1 MRKKITGR
9 NVATARKRA
18 RRSASDATLDAYAR
32 YVIPSYGKTPLVLV
46 RGRGSWLWDSEGKK
60 YLDFFPGYAVS
71 GLGHCHPRVV
81 RAVVEQARELLH
93 VPNTYYNPRQ
103 GRLAELIVEHA
114 FPGKCFF
121 CNSGAEANEAALK
134 LARKAGGKRGRY
146 EIISMLNSFHGRTLA
161 TVTATGQAKYQQGF
175 GPLLPGIR
183 HVPFGD
189 IGALSRAVSEKT
201 CAVMIEPIQGEGGIV
216 VASPGYFVTLRR
228 LCDERGILLI
238 MDEVQ
243 TGMGR
248 TGEYFA
254 YQHFG
259 VTPDVMTLAK
269 TLGGGVAIGAMLAA
283 TRYADVL
290 QPGTHASTFGGNP
303 LACAAGIATFEAIEK
318 EGILTNVRRMGRYLR
333 ARMELLAGRYPFI
346 KEVRG
351 EGLMLGMQLGIDGTM
366 VVAECLKR
374 GMLTNSTGGN
384 VLRFMPAMTVKK
396 QEIDRAIKIV
406 DEVFAFITVEGVK
419 K

>member
-1 MRKKITGR
+1 MTG
-9 NVATARKRA
+9 KRA
-18 RRSASDATLDAYAR
+18 RRSGPDTTLDAYVR
-32 YVIPSYGKTPLVLV
+32 YVIPSYGRTPLVLV

-71 GLGHCHPRVV
+71 GLGHCHPMVV
-81 RAVVEQARELLH
+81 RAVVEQARQLLH
-93 VPNTYYNPRQ
+93 VPNTYYNPQQ

-121 CNSGAEANEAALK
+121 CNSGAEANEAAMK
-134 LARKAGGKRGRY
+134 LARKAGQKRGRY

-161 TVTATGQAKYQQGF
+161 TVTATGQTKYQEGF

-189 IGALSRAVSEKT
+189 IGALARAVSEKT

-216 VASPGYFVTLRR
+216 VAPPEYFVALRR

-254 YQHFG
+254 YQHVG
-259 VTPDVMTLAK
+259 VTPDIMTLAK
-269 TLGGGVAIGAMLAA
+269 TLGGGVAIGAMLVA
-283 TRYADVL
+283 TRYADIL

-318 EGILTNVRRMGRYLR
+318 EQILKNVRRMGRYLR
-333 ARMELLAGRYPFI
+333 GRMERLAARYPFI

-351 EGLMLGMQLGIDGTM
+351 EGLMMGMRLTIDGTM

-374 GMLTNSTGGN
+374 GMLTNSTGDN

-396 QEIDRAIKIV
+396 QEIERAIRIV
-406 DEVFAFITVEGVK
+406 DEVFGAVVRAGR
-419 K
+419 

>member
-1 MRKKITGR
+1 MTG
-9 NVATARKRA
+9 KRA
-18 RRSASDATLDAYAR
+18 RRSGPDTTLDAYAR
-32 YVIPSYGKTPLVLV
+32 YVIPSYGRTPLVLV

-71 GLGHCHPRVV
+71 GLGHCHPMVV
-81 RAVVEQARELLH
+81 RAVVEQARQLLH
-93 VPNTYYNPRQ
+93 VPNTYYNPQQ

-121 CNSGAEANEAALK
+121 CNSGAEANEAAMK
-134 LARKAGGKRGRY
+134 LARKAGQKRGRY
-146 EIISMLNSFHGRTLA
+146 EIISMLSSFHGRTLA
-161 TVTATGQAKYQQGF
+161 TVTATGQTKYQEGF

-189 IGALSRAVSEKT
+189 IGALARAVSEKT

-216 VASPGYFVTLRR
+216 VAPPEYFVALRR

-254 YQHFG
+254 YQHVG
-259 VTPDVMTLAK
+259 VTPDIMTLAK

-283 TRYADVL
+283 TRYADIL

-318 EGILTNVRRMGRYLR
+318 EQILKNVRRMGRYLR
-333 ARMELLAGRYPFI
+333 GRMERLAARYPFI

-351 EGLMLGMQLGIDGTM
+351 EGLMMGMRLTIDGTM

-374 GMLTNSTGGN
+374 GMLTNSTGDN

-396 QEIDRAIKIV
+396 QEIERAIRIV
-406 DEVFAFITVEGVK
+406 DEVFGAVVRAGR
-419 K
+419 

>member
-1 MRKKITGR
+1 MTG
-9 NVATARKRA
+9 KRA
-18 RRSASDATLDAYAR
+18 RRSGPDTTLDAYAR
-32 YVIPSYGKTPLVLV
+32 YVIPSYGRTPLVLV

-71 GLGHCHPRVV
+71 GLGHCHPMVV
-81 RAVVEQARELLH
+81 RAVVEQARQLLH
-93 VPNTYYNPRQ
+93 VPNTYYNPQQ

-121 CNSGAEANEAALK
+121 CNSGAEANEAAMK
-134 LARKAGGKRGRY
+134 LARKAGQKRGRY
-146 EIISMLNSFHGRTLA
+146 EIISMLSSFHGRTLA
-161 TVTATGQAKYQQGF
+161 TVTATGQTKYQEGF

-189 IGALSRAVSEKT
+189 IGALARAVSEKT

-216 VASPGYFVTLRR
+216 VAPPEYFVALRR

-254 YQHFG
+254 YQHVG
-259 VTPDVMTLAK
+259 VTPDIMTLAK

-283 TRYADVL
+283 TRYADIL

-318 EGILTNVRRMGRYLR
+318 EQILKNVRRMGRYLR
-333 ARMELLAGRYPFI
+333 GRMERLAARYPFI

-351 EGLMLGMQLGIDGTM
+351 EGLMMGMRLAIDGTM

-374 GMLTNSTGGN
+374 GMLTNSTGDN

-396 QEIDRAIKIV
+396 QEIERAIRIV
-406 DEVFAFITVEGVK
+406 DEVFGAVVRAGR
-419 K
+419 

>member
-1 MRKKITGR
+1 MTG
-9 NVATARKRA
+9 KRA
-18 RRSASDATLDAYAR
+18 RRSGPDTTLDAYAR
-32 YVIPSYGKTPLVLV
+32 YVIPSYGRTPLVLV

-71 GLGHCHPRVV
+71 GLGHCHPMVV
-81 RAVVEQARELLH
+81 RAVVEQARQLLH
-93 VPNTYYNPRQ
+93 VPNTYYNPQQ

-121 CNSGAEANEAALK
+121 CNSGAEANEAAMK
-134 LARKAGGKRGRY
+134 LARKAGQKRGRY

-161 TVTATGQAKYQQGF
+161 TVTATGQTKYQEGF

-189 IGALSRAVSEKT
+189 IGALARAVSEKT

-216 VASPGYFVTLRR
+216 VAPPEYFVALRR

-254 YQHFG
+254 YQHVG
-259 VTPDVMTLAK
+259 VTPDIMTLAK
-269 TLGGGVAIGAMLAA
+269 TLGGGVAIGAMLVA
-283 TRYADVL
+283 TRYADIL

-318 EGILTNVRRMGRYLR
+318 EQILKNVRRMGRYLR
-333 ARMELLAGRYPFI
+333 GRMERLAARYPFI

-351 EGLMLGMQLGIDGTM
+351 EGLMMGMRLAIDGTM

-374 GMLTNSTGGN
+374 GMLTNSTGDN

-396 QEIDRAIKIV
+396 QEIERAIRIV
-406 DEVFAFITVEGVK
+406 DEVFGAVVRAGR
-419 K
+419 

>member
-1 MRKKITGR
+1 MTG
-9 NVATARKRA
+9 KRA
-18 RRSASDATLDAYAR
+18 RRSAPDTTLDAYAR
-32 YVIPSYGKTPLVLV
+32 YVIPSYGRTPVVLV
-46 RGRGSWLWDSEGKK
+46 RGRGSWVWDSEGRK

-71 GLGHCHPRVV
+71 GLGHCHPMVV
-81 RAVVEQARELLH
+81 RAVVEQARQLLH
-93 VPNTYYNPRQ
+93 VPNTYYTPLQ

-121 CNSGAEANEAALK
+121 CNSGAEANEAAMK
-134 LARKAGGKRGRY
+134 LARKAGEKRGRY

-189 IGALSRAVSEKT
+189 IGALASAVSEKT

-216 VASPGYFVTLRR
+216 VAPAEYFVALRR

-254 YQHFG
+254 YQHVG
-259 VTPDVMTLAK
+259 ITPDIMTLAK
-269 TLGGGVAIGAMLAA
+269 ALGGGVAVGAMLAA

-318 EGILTNVRRMGRYLR
+318 EQILKNVRRMGRFLR
-333 ARMELLAGRYPFI
+333 RRMERLAARYPFI

-351 EGLMLGMQLGIDGTM
+351 EGLMMGMRLALDGTM

-374 GMLTNSTGGN
+374 GMLTNSTGDN

-396 QEIDRAIKIV
+396 QEIERAIRIV
-406 DEVFAFITVEGVK
+406 DEVFGAVVRAGR
-419 K
+419 

>member
-1 MRKKITGR
+1 MTG
-9 NVATARKRA
+9 KRA
-18 RRSASDATLDAYAR
+18 RRSGPDTTLDAYAR
-32 YVIPSYGKTPLVLV
+32 YVIPSYGRTPLVLV

-71 GLGHCHPRVV
+71 GLGHCHPMVV
-81 RAVVEQARELLH
+81 RAVVEQARQLLH
-93 VPNTYYNPRQ
+93 VPNTYYNPQQ

-121 CNSGAEANEAALK
+121 CNSGAEANEAAMK
-134 LARKAGGKRGRY
+134 LARKAGQKRGRY

-161 TVTATGQAKYQQGF
+161 TVTATGQTKYQEGF

-189 IGALSRAVSEKT
+189 IGALARAVSEKT

-216 VASPGYFVTLRR
+216 VAPPEYFVALRR

-254 YQHFG
+254 YQHVG
-259 VTPDVMTLAK
+259 VTPDIMTLAK

-283 TRYADVL
+283 TRYADIL

-318 EGILTNVRRMGRYLR
+318 EQILKNVRRMGRYLR
-333 ARMELLAGRYPFI
+333 GRMERLAARYPFI

-351 EGLMLGMQLGIDGTM
+351 EGLMMGMRLAIDGTM

-374 GMLTNSTGGN
+374 GMLTNSTGDN

-396 QEIDRAIKIV
+396 QEMERAIRIV
-406 DEVFAFITVEGVK
+406 DEVFGAVVRAGR
-419 K
+419 

>member
-1 MRKKITGR
+1 MTG
-9 NVATARKRA
+9 KRA
-18 RRSASDATLDAYAR
+18 RRSGPDTTLDAYVR
-32 YVIPSYGKTPLVLV
+32 YVIPSYGRTPLVLV

-71 GLGHCHPRVV
+71 GLGHCHPMVV
-81 RAVVEQARELLH
+81 RAVVEQARQLLH
-93 VPNTYYNPRQ
+93 VPNTYYNPQQ

-121 CNSGAEANEAALK
+121 CNSGAEANEAAMK
-134 LARKAGGKRGRY
+134 LARKAGQKRGRY
-146 EIISMLNSFHGRTLA
+146 EIISMLSSFHGRTLA
-161 TVTATGQAKYQQGF
+161 TVTATGQTKYQEGF

-189 IGALSRAVSEKT
+189 IGALARAVSEKT

-216 VASPGYFVTLRR
+216 VAPPEYFVALRR

-254 YQHFG
+254 YQHVG
-259 VTPDVMTLAK
+259 VTPDIMTLAK

-283 TRYADVL
+283 TRYADIL

-318 EGILTNVRRMGRYLR
+318 EQILKNVRRMGRYLR
-333 ARMELLAGRYPFI
+333 GRMERLAARYPFI

-351 EGLMLGMQLGIDGTM
+351 EGLMMGMRLTIDGTM

-374 GMLTNSTGGN
+374 GMLTNSTGDN

-396 QEIDRAIKIV
+396 QEIERAIRIV
-406 DEVFAFITVEGVK
+406 DEVFGAVVRAGR
-419 K
+419 

>member
-1 MRKKITGR
+1 MTG
-9 NVATARKRA
+9 KRA
-18 RRSASDATLDAYAR
+18 RRSAPDTTLDTYAR
-32 YVIPSYGKTPLVLV
+32 YVIPSYGRTPLVLV

-81 RAVVEQARELLH
+81 RAVVKQARQLLH
-93 VPNTYYNPRQ
+93 VPNTYYNPQQ

-134 LARKAGGKRGRY
+134 LARKAGEKQGRY

-161 TVTATGQAKYQQGF
+161 TVTATGQTKYQQGF
-175 GPLLPGIR
+175 APLLPGIR

-189 IGALSRAVSEKT
+189 IEALSRAVSEKT

-216 VASPGYFVTLRR
+216 MAPPEYFVALRR
-228 LCDERGILLI
+228 VCDERGILLI

-254 YQHFG
+254 YQHFDI
-259 VTPDVMTLAK
+259 TPDVMTLAK

-283 TRYADVL
+283 ARYGDLL

-303 LACAAGIATFEAIEK
+303 LACAAALATFEAIEK
-318 EGILTNVRRMGRYLR
+318 EGILKNVRRMGRYLR
-333 ARMELLAGRYPFI
+333 GRMERLAVRYAFI
-346 KEVRG
+346 KEIRG
-351 EGLMLGMQLGIDGTM
+351 EGLMLGMHLGIDGKT

-374 GMLTNSTGGN
+374 GMLTNSTGDN

-396 QEIDRAIKIV
+396 QEIDRAIEIV
-406 DEVFAFITVEGVK
+406 DEVFASISREGVK

>member
-1 MRKKITGR
+1 MTG
-9 NVATARKRA
+9 KRA
-18 RRSASDATLDAYAR
+18 RRSGPDTTLDAYVR
-32 YVIPSYGKTPLVLV
+32 YVIPSYGRTPLVLV

-71 GLGHCHPRVV
+71 GLGHCHPMVV
-81 RAVVEQARELLH
+81 RAVVEQARQLLH
-93 VPNTYYNPRQ
+93 VPNTYYNPQQ

-121 CNSGAEANEAALK
+121 CNSGAEANEAAMK
-134 LARKAGGKRGRY
+134 LARKAGQKRGRY

-161 TVTATGQAKYQQGF
+161 TVTATGQTKYQEGF

-189 IGALSRAVSEKT
+189 IGALARAVSEKT

-216 VASPGYFVTLRR
+216 VAPPEYFVALRR

-254 YQHFG
+254 YQHVG
-259 VTPDVMTLAK
+259 VTPDIMTLAK

-283 TRYADVL
+283 TRYADIL

-318 EGILTNVRRMGRYLR
+318 EQILKNVRRMGRYLR
-333 ARMELLAGRYPFI
+333 GRMERLAARYPFI

-351 EGLMLGMQLGIDGTM
+351 EGLMMGMRLTIDGTM

-374 GMLTNSTGGN
+374 GMLTNSTGDN

-396 QEIDRAIKIV
+396 QEIERAIRIV
-406 DEVFAFITVEGVK
+406 DEVFGAVVRAGR
-419 K
+419 